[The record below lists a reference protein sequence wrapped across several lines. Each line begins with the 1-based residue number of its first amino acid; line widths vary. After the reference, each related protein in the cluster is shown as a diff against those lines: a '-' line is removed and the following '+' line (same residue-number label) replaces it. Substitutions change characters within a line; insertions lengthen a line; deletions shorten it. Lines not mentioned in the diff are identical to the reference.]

1 MDVGRKFESL
11 LAFELLRRIRFPKTV
26 FQPSLYPALPE
37 VSGYMPPFF
46 VDFFL
51 LFFFVGTYF
60 FTKSKSSNLT

>member
-1 MDVGRKFESL
+1 MSVASL
-11 LAFELLRRIRFPKTV
+11 NPFWFSNSSGRIRFPKTV
-26 FQPSLYPALPE
+26 FQPGLYPALPE

-60 FTKSKSSNLT
+60 FTQSKSLNLT